1 MMPPSQGAFPT
12 FPNAATLV
20 QKKQLI
26 SEFIERE
33 KDYKVAKTC
42 EELIKRMLIKSINE
56 NFILELKDT

>member
-33 KDYKVAKTC
+33 
-42 EELIKRMLIKSINE
+42 RMLIKSINE